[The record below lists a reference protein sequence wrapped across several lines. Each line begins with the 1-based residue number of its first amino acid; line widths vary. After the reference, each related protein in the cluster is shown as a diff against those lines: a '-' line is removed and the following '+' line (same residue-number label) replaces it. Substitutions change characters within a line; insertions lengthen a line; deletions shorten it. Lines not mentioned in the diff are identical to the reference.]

1 MLKANLQ
8 QQQREAVQLTALQQ
22 QSQQQKQKL
31 VAFDAAACKLQ
42 CAFSGFRA
50 RKTFRQRTFA
60 RDSDNLFMRR
70 IQAASAIKCAW
81 KCGIS
86 RRAYTGLLTKC
97 MGDKANRCARR
108 IQCVLTLPFRT
119 EPNFRLV
126 LVARVRSN
134 ALLQECDEVIRHPE
148 VVAAAVCG
156 GEARAAHAGGGWW
169 RRLHRLSVEDA
180 CCKEIV
186 QIGPEEARDQ
196 MQNIGSFRG
205 AEEH

>member
-8 QQQREAVQLTALQQ
+8 EQQRDAVQLTALQQ

-86 RRAYTGLLTKC
+86 RRTFTGVLTKRI
-97 MGDKANRCARR
+97 GDKANRCAGR
-108 IQCVLTLPFRT
+108 IQYVPVLSNRT
-119 EPNFRLV
+119 EFLF
-126 LVARVRSN
+126 
-134 ALLQECDEVIRHPE
+134 CFG
-148 VVAAAVCG
+148 C
-156 GEARAAHAGGGWW
+156 
-169 RRLHRLSVEDA
+169 A
-180 CCKEIV
+180 C
-186 QIGPEEARDQ
+186 
-196 MQNIGSFRG
+196 S
-205 AEEH
+205 